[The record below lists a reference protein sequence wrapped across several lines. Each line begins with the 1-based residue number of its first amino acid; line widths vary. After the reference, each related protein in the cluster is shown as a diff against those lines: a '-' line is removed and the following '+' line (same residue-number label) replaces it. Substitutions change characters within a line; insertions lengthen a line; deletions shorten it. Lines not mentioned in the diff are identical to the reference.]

1 MGAIAI
7 PMMILKDR
15 LSLIASKKRNGQAVA
30 YKLIHKTRKITIER
44 PQYAAVHQ
52 LPNSKIPNSLGNFWI
67 VQESTPGRYH
77 MGRNESTIYYRDL
90 ESAKRVLKYILDHDL
105 DVATRTPKAKL
116 PQFVDDMTVAVA
128 EEIPQSTI
136 DTSFYK
142 LI

>member
-1 MGAIAI
+1 M
-7 PMMILKDR
+7 LKDR

-30 YKLIHKTRKITIER
+30 YKLIHKNRKITIER

-52 LPNSKIPNSLGNFWI
+52 LPNPKFGNALGNFWLI
-67 VQESTPGRYH
+67 QESTPGRYH

-90 ESAKRVLKYILDHDL
+90 ESAKKVLKYILDHDL
-105 DVATRTPKAKL
+105 DVATKTPKGKL
-116 PQFVDDMTVAVA
+116 PQFVEDLVVQVAD
-128 EEIPQSTI
+128 ETPFSTI